1 MNHYFNISCL
11 SFHIWHHSPS
21 KLKQFFATFYNT
33 AVQKSI
39 IRMTNRCALV
49 LLELGIAAFDE
60 KNNIIVSNRFTNP
73 AQSFRSIKSGSVP
86 TELEGVI
93 KQLSNFDY
101 ISVNDSDVNAFL
113 RAASLKSHMM
123 TVQEQDEIQNK
134 KQILL
139 LRCGF
144 ARDEREVIRELRKF
158 AIEISSSRV
167 KEESQKLDLHV
178 AQAINALDEI
188 DQVIN
193 TLGARM
199 REWYGLHFPE
209 LDNLLSSL
217 TAYAEIVK
225 RAGSRQNVTDEILK
239 TVGIE
244 GRKVDIIISAC
255 TRSRGGDLTGENL
268 EILQRL
274 ADQIIMLSTLR
285 RTLVEQVEFM
295 MKTVAPNIK
304 ELLTAP
310 VGARVIAKAGSLS
323 KLAILPAS
331 TIQVLGAE
339 KALFRSLR
347 TGANPPKH
355 GLLFQH
361 SLIHSAPKWQRGKIA
376 RALASKLAIAAR
388 IDLFR
393 PGLMDSSIAT
403 RLNTRIAEIQ
413 EKYKEPRKELK
424 RNEKFRAH
432 GRGSYPG
439 SSKRIKNRRDRR
451 KFSKHRP

>member
-1 MNHYFNISCL
+1 
-11 SFHIWHHSPS
+11 
-21 KLKQFFATFYNT
+21 
-33 AVQKSI
+33 
-39 IRMTNRCALV
+39 MTNRCALV
-49 LLELGIAAFDE
+49 LLELGIAAYDE
-60 KNNIIVSNRFTNP
+60 GNNIIVSNRFTNP
-73 AQSFRSIKSGSVP
+73 AQSFHSIKSGSVP
-86 TELEGVI
+86 TELEGLI
-93 KQLSNFDY
+93 KELSKFDH
-101 ISVNDSDVNAFL
+101 ISVNDPDVNAFL
-113 RAASLKSHMM
+113 RAANLKSHMM

-134 KQILL
+134 KQMLL
-139 LRCGF
+139 LRFGF
-144 ARDEREVIRELRKF
+144 VRDEREAMRELRKF
-158 AIEISSSRV
+158 ALEVSSYKV

-217 TAYAEIVK
+217 TSYAEIVK
-225 RAGSRQNVTDEILK
+225 RAGSRENVSEEILR

-244 GRKVDIIISAC
+244 DRKVDIIISAC
-255 TRSRGGDLTGENL
+255 TRSRGGQLTAENL

-274 ADQIIMLSTLR
+274 ADQIIILSTLR

-295 MKTVAPNIK
+295 MKTVAPNIR

-310 VGARVIAKAGSLS
+310 VGARVIAKAGSLNR
-323 KLAILPAS
+323 LAILPAS

-361 SLIHSAPKWQRGKIA
+361 SMIHSAPKWQRGKIA

-393 PGLMDSSIAT
+393 PGLMDSSVAT

-424 RNEKFRAH
+424 RSEKFRAH
-432 GRGSYPG
+432 GRGSYPN

-451 KFSKHRP
+451 KFSKRRV

>member
-1 MNHYFNISCL
+1 M
-11 SFHIWHHSPS
+11 
-21 KLKQFFATFYNT
+21 LKQFFATFYNT

-60 KNNIIVSNRFTNP
+60 KNNIIASNRFANP

-86 TELEGVI
+86 TELEGLI
-93 KQLSNFDY
+93 KQLSSFDY

-134 KQILL
+134 KQMLL

-144 ARDEREVIRELRKF
+144 ARDEREAIRELRKF
-158 AIEISSSRV
+158 AIEISSSKV

-225 RAGSRQNVTDEILK
+225 RAGSRENVSEEILK

-244 GRKVDIIISAC
+244 GRKVEIIISAC
-255 TRSRGGDLTGENL
+255 TRSRGGELTGENL
-268 EILQRL
+268 EILQML
-274 ADQIIMLSTLR
+274 ADQIIILSALR
-285 RTLVEQVEFM
+285 KTLVEQVEFM

-393 PGLMDSSIAT
+393 PGLMDSSVVT

-432 GRGSYPG
+432 GRSSYPS

-451 KFSKHRP
+451 KFSKRRV

>member
-1 MNHYFNISCL
+1 M
-11 SFHIWHHSPS
+11 
-21 KLKQFFATFYNT
+21 LKPFLATFYNT
-33 AVQKSI
+33 AIQKSI

-49 LLELGIAAFDE
+49 LLELGLAAFDE

-86 TELEGVI
+86 TELEALI
-93 KQLSNFDY
+93 KALSNFDY
-101 ISVNDSDVNAFL
+101 ISVNDSNVNAFL
-113 RAASLKSHMM
+113 RAASLESHMM
-123 TVQEQDEIQNK
+123 TLQEQDEIQNK
-134 KQILL
+134 KQTLL

-144 ARDEREVIRELRKF
+144 ARDERDAIHELRKF
-158 AIEISSSRV
+158 AIEISSSKV

-178 AQAINALDEI
+178 AQAINALDEV
-188 DQVIN
+188 DQVLN
-193 TLGARM
+193 TIGARM

-225 RAGSRQNVTDEILK
+225 RAGSRENVSEEILK
-239 TVGIE
+239 MVGIE

-255 TRSRGGDLTGENL
+255 RRSRGGELTAENV
-268 EILQRL
+268 EILKRL
-274 ADQIIMLSTLR
+274 ADQIITLSTLR

-295 MKTVAPNIK
+295 MRTVAPNIK

-355 GLLFQH
+355 GLIFQH

-393 PGLMDSSIAT
+393 PGLMDSSVST

-413 EKYKEPRKELK
+413 EKYKEPRKEKK

-432 GRGSYPG
+432 DRHPYPE
-439 SSKRIKNRRDRR
+439 SSKHKKNRWDRR
-451 KFSKHRP
+451 KFSKRRV

>member
-1 MNHYFNISCL
+1 
-11 SFHIWHHSPS
+11 
-21 KLKQFFATFYNT
+21 
-33 AVQKSI
+33 
-39 IRMTNRCALV
+39 
-49 LLELGIAAFDE
+49 
-60 KNNIIVSNRFTNP
+60 
-73 AQSFRSIKSGSVP
+73 
-86 TELEGVI
+86 
-93 KQLSNFDY
+93 
-101 ISVNDSDVNAFL
+101 
-113 RAASLKSHMM
+113 MM
-123 TVQEQDEIQNK
+123 TVQEQDEIQNE
-134 KQILL
+134 KQKLL

-144 ARDEREVIRELRKF
+144 ARDEREAIQELRKF
-158 AIEISSSRV
+158 AIEISSSKV

-188 DQVIN
+188 DQIIN

-225 RAGSRQNVTDEILK
+225 RAGSRENVTEEILK

-274 ADQIIMLSTLR
+274 ADQIIILSTLR
-285 RTLVEQVEFM
+285 KTLVEQVEFM

-361 SLIHSAPKWQRGKIA
+361 SMIHSAPKWQRGKIA

-393 PGLMDSSIAT
+393 PGLMDSSVAT

-413 EKYKEPRKELK
+413 EKYKEPRKEPK
-424 RNEKFRAH
+424 RNEKFRTY
-432 GRGSYPG
+432 GRGSYPS

-451 KFSKHRP
+451 KFSKRRV

>member
-1 MNHYFNISCL
+1 
-11 SFHIWHHSPS
+11 
-21 KLKQFFATFYNT
+21 
-33 AVQKSI
+33 
-39 IRMTNRCALV
+39 MTNRCALV

-93 KQLSNFDY
+93 KELSNFDY

-113 RAASLKSHMM
+113 RAASLESHMM
-123 TVQEQDEIQNK
+123 TVQEQDEIQKK

-144 ARDEREVIRELRKF
+144 ARDEREAIRELRKF
-158 AIEISSSRV
+158 AIEISSSKV

-193 TLGARM
+193 TLGSRM

-225 RAGSRQNVTDEILK
+225 RAGSRENVTEEILK

-255 TRSRGGDLTGENL
+255 TRSRGGDLIGENL

-274 ADQIIMLSTLR
+274 ADQIIILSTLR

-295 MKTVAPNIK
+295 MKTVAPNIN

-393 PGLMDSSIAT
+393 PGLMDSSVAT

-424 RNEKFRAH
+424 RNEKFRAY
-432 GRGSYPG
+432 GRGSYP
-439 SSKRIKNRRDRR
+439 SSKQVKNRRDRR
-451 KFSKHRP
+451 KFSKRRV

>member
-1 MNHYFNISCL
+1 VF
-11 SFHIWHHSPS
+11 
-21 KLKQFFATFYNT
+21 
-33 AVQKSI
+33 
-39 IRMTNRCALV
+39 
-49 LLELGIAAFDE
+49 LELGIAAFDD
-60 KNNIIVSNRFTNP
+60 KNNIIASNRFTNP

-86 TELEGVI
+86 TELEGLI
-93 KQLSNFDY
+93 KELSNFDY

-113 RAASLKSHMM
+113 RAASLNSHMM
-123 TVQEQDEIQNK
+123 TVQEQDEIQNE
-134 KQILL
+134 KQKLL

-144 ARDEREVIRELRKF
+144 ARDEREAIQELRKF
-158 AIEISSSRV
+158 AIEISSSKV

-188 DQVIN
+188 DQIIN

-217 TAYAEIVK
+217 TTYAEIVK
-225 RAGSRQNVTDEILK
+225 RAGSRENVTEEILK
-239 TVGIE
+239 TVGLE
-244 GRKVDIIISAC
+244 GRKVDIIISAS

-274 ADQIIMLSTLR
+274 ADQIIILSTLR
-285 RTLVEQVEFM
+285 KKLVEQVEFM

-393 PGLMDSSIAT
+393 PGLMDSSVAT

-413 EKYKEPRKELK
+413 EKYKEPKKELK
-424 RNEKFRAH
+424 RNEKFRAY

-439 SSKRIKNRRDRR
+439 SSKRTKNRRDRR
-451 KFSKHRP
+451 KFSKRRV

>member
-1 MNHYFNISCL
+1 
-11 SFHIWHHSPS
+11 
-21 KLKQFFATFYNT
+21 
-33 AVQKSI
+33 
-39 IRMTNRCALV
+39 MTNRCALV
-49 LLELGIAAFDE
+49 FLELGIAAFDD
-60 KNNIIVSNRFTNP
+60 KNNIIASNRFANP

-86 TELEGVI
+86 TELEGLI
-93 KQLSNFDY
+93 KELSNFDY

-113 RAASLKSHMM
+113 RAASLNSHMM
-123 TVQEQDEIQNK
+123 TVQEQDEIQNE
-134 KQILL
+134 KQKLL

-144 ARDEREVIRELRKF
+144 ARDEREAIQELRKF
-158 AIEISSSRV
+158 AIEISSSKV

-188 DQVIN
+188 DQIIN

-209 LDNLLSSL
+209 LDNLLNSL

-225 RAGSRQNVTDEILK
+225 SAGSRENVSEEILK

-244 GRKVDIIISAC
+244 GRKVDIIISVSK
-255 TRSRGGDLTGENL
+255 RSRGGELAGENL
-268 EILQRL
+268 QILQRL
-274 ADQIIMLSTLR
+274 ADQIIILSTLR

-393 PGLMDSSIAT
+393 PGLMDSSVAT

-424 RNEKFRAH
+424 RNEKFRTH
-432 GRGSYPG
+432 GRGSYPS
-439 SSKRIKNRRDRR
+439 SSKRIKNKRHRR
-451 KFSKHRP
+451 KFSKRRV

>member
-1 MNHYFNISCL
+1 
-11 SFHIWHHSPS
+11 
-21 KLKQFFATFYNT
+21 
-33 AVQKSI
+33 
-39 IRMTNRCALV
+39 
-49 LLELGIAAFDE
+49 
-60 KNNIIVSNRFTNP
+60 
-73 AQSFRSIKSGSVP
+73 
-86 TELEGVI
+86 
-93 KQLSNFDY
+93 
-101 ISVNDSDVNAFL
+101 
-113 RAASLKSHMM
+113 
-123 TVQEQDEIQNK
+123 
-134 KQILL
+134 
-139 LRCGF
+139 
-144 ARDEREVIRELRKF
+144 
-158 AIEISSSRV
+158 
-167 KEESQKLDLHV
+167 
-178 AQAINALDEI
+178 
-188 DQVIN
+188 
-193 TLGARM
+193 M

-225 RAGSRQNVTDEILK
+225 RAGSRESISEEILK

-255 TRSRGGDLTGENL
+255 ARSRGGDLTGENL
-268 EILQRL
+268 EILQML
-274 ADQIIMLSTLR
+274 ADQIIILSTLR

-393 PGLMDSSIAT
+393 PGLMDSSVAA

-424 RNEKFRAH
+424 RYEKLRAH
-432 GRGSYPG
+432 GRGPYPS
-439 SSKRIKNRRDRR
+439 SSKRVKNRRDRR
-451 KFSKHRP
+451 KFSKRRM

>member
-1 MNHYFNISCL
+1 
-11 SFHIWHHSPS
+11 
-21 KLKQFFATFYNT
+21 
-33 AVQKSI
+33 
-39 IRMTNRCALV
+39 MTNRCALV
-49 LLELGIAAFDE
+49 LLELGVAAFDE
-60 KNNIIVSNRFTNP
+60 KNSVIVSNRFTNP
-73 AQSFRSIKSGSVP
+73 AQSFRSIKSGRIP
-86 TELEGVI
+86 TELEELKEAI
-93 KQLSNFDY
+93 SNFDD
-101 ISVNDSDVNAFL
+101 ISVNDSNVNELL
-113 RAASLKSHMM
+113 RAAGLKTHMM
-123 TVQEQDEIQNK
+123 TLTEQDEIQNK
-134 KQILL
+134 KQMLL
-139 LRCGF
+139 IRCGF
-144 ARDEREVIRELRKF
+144 VRDERDAIHELRNF

-188 DQVIN
+188 DQVLN
-193 TLGARM
+193 TIGARM

-209 LDNLLSSL
+209 LDNLITSL

-225 RAGSRQNVTDEILK
+225 RAGSRENVSAEILSAI
-239 TVGIE
+239 GIE
-244 GRKVDIIISAC
+244 DRKADIIISAC
-255 TRSRGGDLTGENL
+255 KRSRGGEITAENL
-268 EILQRL
+268 EILKKI
-274 ADQIIMLSTLR
+274 AEQIITQSTLR
-285 RTLVEQVEFM
+285 KTLADHLEFM
-295 MKTVAPNIK
+295 MGIVAPNIK

-310 VGARVIAKAGSLS
+310 VGARVIAKAGSLN

-393 PGLMDSSIAT
+393 PGVKDSSIST

-413 EKYKEPRKELK
+413 EKYKEPSKEKK
-424 RNEKFRAH
+424 RNEKYKAH
-432 GRGSYPG
+432 GRTPYLEN
-439 SSKRIKNRRDRR
+439 SKRIRNRNPRR
-451 KFSKHRP
+451 KKFSKRRF

>member
-1 MNHYFNISCL
+1 
-11 SFHIWHHSPS
+11 
-21 KLKQFFATFYNT
+21 
-33 AVQKSI
+33 
-39 IRMTNRCALV
+39 MTNRCALV

-60 KNNIIVSNRFTNP
+60 KNNIILSSRFTNP

-93 KQLSNFDY
+93 KELSNFDY

-123 TVQEQDEIQNK
+123 TVQELDEIQNK

-144 ARDEREVIRELRKF
+144 ARDEREAIRELRKF
-158 AIEISSSRV
+158 AIEISSSKV

-225 RAGSRQNVTDEILK
+225 RAGSRENVTEEILK

-244 GRKVDIIISAC
+244 GRKVDIILSAC

-268 EILQRL
+268 EVLQRL
-274 ADQIIMLSTLR
+274 ADQIIILSTLR

-376 RALASKLAIAAR
+376 RALASKLAIVAR

-393 PGLMDSSIAT
+393 PGLIDSSVAT

-424 RNEKFRAH
+424 RNEKFRAY
-432 GRGSYPG
+432 GRGSYPS

-451 KFSKHRP
+451 KFSKRRV

>member
-1 MNHYFNISCL
+1 
-11 SFHIWHHSPS
+11 
-21 KLKQFFATFYNT
+21 
-33 AVQKSI
+33 
-39 IRMTNRCALV
+39 MTNRCALV

-86 TELEGVI
+86 TELEGLI
-93 KQLSNFDY
+93 KELSNFDY
-101 ISVNDSDVNAFL
+101 ISVNDSDVNAVL

-134 KQILL
+134 KQMLL

-144 ARDEREVIRELRKF
+144 ARDEREAIRELRKF
-158 AIEISSSRV
+158 AIEISSSKV

-225 RAGSRQNVTDEILK
+225 RAGSRENVSEEILK
-239 TVGIE
+239 TVGME
-244 GRKVDIIISAC
+244 GRKVDIIISTC
-255 TRSRGGDLTGENL
+255 KRSRGGELTGENL
-268 EILQRL
+268 EILQSL
-274 ADQIIMLSTLR
+274 ADQIIILSTLR
-285 RTLVEQVEFM
+285 RRLVEQVEFM

-323 KLAILPAS
+323 KLAMLPAS

-393 PGLMDSSIAT
+393 PGLMDSSVAT

-432 GRGSYPG
+432 GRGSYPS

-451 KFSKHRP
+451 KLSKRRV

>member
-1 MNHYFNISCL
+1 
-11 SFHIWHHSPS
+11 
-21 KLKQFFATFYNT
+21 
-33 AVQKSI
+33 
-39 IRMTNRCALV
+39 MTNRCALV
-49 LLELGIAAFDE
+49 LLELGVAAFDE
-60 KNNIIVSNRFTNP
+60 KNNIVVSNKFANP
-73 AQSFRSIKSGSVP
+73 AESFRSIKSGRIP
-86 TELEGVI
+86 AELGALI
-93 KQLSNFDY
+93 KALSSFDY
-101 ISVNDSDVNAFL
+101 ISVNDSNLNDFL

-123 TVQEQDEIQNK
+123 TLQEQDEIQNK
-134 KQILL
+134 KQMLL

-144 ARDEREVIRELRKF
+144 ARDERDAIHELRKF
-158 AIEISSSRV
+158 AIELSSSRI

-188 DQVIN
+188 DQVLN
-193 TLGARM
+193 TIGARM

-209 LDNLLSSL
+209 LDNLISSL

-225 RAGSRQNVTDEILK
+225 RAGSRENVSEEILK
-239 TVGIE
+239 AAGIE
-244 GRKVDIIISAC
+244 DRKAEIIMSAC
-255 TRSRGGDLTGENL
+255 KRSRGGEITPENL
-268 EILQRL
+268 EILKML
-274 ADQIIMLSTLR
+274 AEQIITQSTLR
-285 RTLVEQVEFM
+285 KTLAEQVEFM
-295 MKTVAPNIK
+295 MTTVAPNIK

-310 VGARVIAKAGSLS
+310 VGARVIAKAGSLN

-393 PGLMDSSIAT
+393 PGTMDSSVST

-413 EKYKEPRKELK
+413 EKYKEPRKEKK
-424 RNEKFRAH
+424 RNEKFKAY
-432 GRGSYPG
+432 GRRSYLEKP
-439 SSKRIKNRRDRR
+439 KHIKNRKGWRK
-451 KFSKHRP
+451 KFSKRRM

>member
-1 MNHYFNISCL
+1 
-11 SFHIWHHSPS
+11 
-21 KLKQFFATFYNT
+21 
-33 AVQKSI
+33 
-39 IRMTNRCALV
+39 MTNRCAVV

-93 KQLSNFDY
+93 KELSNFDY

-123 TVQEQDEIQNK
+123 TVQEQDEIQDK

-144 ARDEREVIRELRKF
+144 ARDEREAIRELRKF
-158 AIEISSSRV
+158 AIEISSSKV

-225 RAGSRQNVTDEILK
+225 RAGSRENVSEEILK

-268 EILQRL
+268 EVLQRL
-274 ADQIIMLSTLR
+274 ADQVIILSTLR

-339 KALFRSLR
+339 KALFRALR

-424 RNEKFRAH
+424 RNEKFRVY
-432 GRGSYPG
+432 GRGSYPS

-451 KFSKHRP
+451 KFSKRRV

>member
-1 MNHYFNISCL
+1 M
-11 SFHIWHHSPS
+11 
-21 KLKQFFATFYNT
+21 LKPFLATFFNT
-33 AVQKSI
+33 TIQKSI
-39 IRMTNRCALV
+39 ILMTNRCALV
-49 LLELGIAAFDE
+49 LLELGLAAFDE

-73 AQSFRSIKSGSVP
+73 AESFRSIKSGRIP
-86 TELEGVI
+86 AELEALI
-93 KQLSNFDY
+93 KALSNYDY
-101 ISVNDSDVNAFL
+101 ISVNDSNVNDFL

-123 TVQEQDEIQNK
+123 TLQEQDEIQNK
-134 KQILL
+134 KQMLL

-144 ARDEREVIRELRKF
+144 ARDERDAIHELRKF
-158 AIEISSSRV
+158 AIEISSSKV

-188 DQVIN
+188 DQVLN
-193 TLGARM
+193 TIGARM

-209 LDNLLSSL
+209 LDNLISSL
-217 TAYAEIVK
+217 AAYAEIVK
-225 RAGSRQNVTDEILK
+225 RAGSRENVSQEILK
-239 TVGIE
+239 AVGIE
-244 GRKVDIIISAC
+244 DRKADIIISAC
-255 TRSRGGDLTGENL
+255 RRSRGGEITAENL
-268 EILQRL
+268 EILKRL
-274 ADQIIMLSTLR
+274 AEQVITQSTLR
-285 RTLVEQVEFM
+285 KTLVEQVEFM
-295 MKTVAPNIK
+295 MTTVAPNIK

-310 VGARVIAKAGSLS
+310 VGARIIAKAGSLN

-376 RALASKLAIAAR
+376 RAMASKLAIAAR

-393 PGLMDSSIAT
+393 PGVMDSTVST

-413 EKYKEPRKELK
+413 EKYKEPRKEKK

-432 GRGSYPG
+432 GRRSYLEN
-439 SSKRIKNRRDRR
+439 SKHIKNRRDRR
-451 KFSKHRP
+451 KKFLKRRL

>member
-1 MNHYFNISCL
+1 M
-11 SFHIWHHSPS
+11 PS
-21 KLKQFFATFYNT
+21 MLRMLKQFFATFYNT

-86 TELEGVI
+86 TELEGLI
-93 KQLSNFDY
+93 KELSNFDY

-113 RAASLKSHMM
+113 RAANLKSHMM

-134 KQILL
+134 KQMLL

-144 ARDEREVIRELRKF
+144 ARDEREAIRELRKF
-158 AIEISSSRV
+158 AIEISSSKV

-225 RAGSRQNVTDEILK
+225 RGGSRENVSEEILK

-244 GRKVDIIISAC
+244 GRKVDIMISAC

-274 ADQIIMLSTLR
+274 ADQIISLSTLR

-310 VGARVIAKAGSLS
+310 VGARLIAKAGSLS

-393 PGLMDSSIAT
+393 PGLMDSSVAT

-432 GRGSYPG
+432 GRGSYPS
-439 SSKRIKNRRDRR
+439 SSKRIKNRRDWR
-451 KFSKHRP
+451 KFSKRRM

>member
-1 MNHYFNISCL
+1 MPFG
-11 SFHIWHHSPS
+11 
-21 KLKQFFATFYNT
+21 KLLCQVKPIFATFYNT

-86 TELEGVI
+86 TELEGLI
-93 KQLSNFDY
+93 KELSNFDY
-101 ISVNDSDVNAFL
+101 ISVNDSDVNAVL

-134 KQILL
+134 KQMLL

-144 ARDEREVIRELRKF
+144 ARDEREAIRELRKF
-158 AIEISSSRV
+158 AIEISSSKV

-225 RAGSRQNVTDEILK
+225 RAGSRENVSEEILK
-239 TVGIE
+239 TVGME
-244 GRKVDIIISAC
+244 GRKVDIIISTC
-255 TRSRGGDLTGENL
+255 KRSRGGELTGENL
-268 EILQRL
+268 EILQSL
-274 ADQIIMLSTLR
+274 ADQIIILSTLR
-285 RTLVEQVEFM
+285 RRLVEQVEFM

-323 KLAILPAS
+323 KLAMLPAS

-393 PGLMDSSIAT
+393 PGLMDSSVAT

-432 GRGSYPG
+432 GRGSYPS

-451 KFSKHRP
+451 KFSKRRV

>member
-1 MNHYFNISCL
+1 M
-11 SFHIWHHSPS
+11 
-21 KLKQFFATFYNT
+21 LKPFLATFFNT
-33 AVQKSI
+33 TIQKSI
-39 IRMTNRCALV
+39 ILMTNRCALV
-49 LLELGIAAFDE
+49 LLELGLAAFDE

-73 AQSFRSIKSGSVP
+73 AESFRSIKSGRIP
-86 TELEGVI
+86 AELEALI
-93 KQLSNFDY
+93 KALSNYDY
-101 ISVNDSDVNAFL
+101 ISVNDSNVNDFL

-123 TVQEQDEIQNK
+123 TLQEQDEIQNK
-134 KQILL
+134 KQMLL

-144 ARDEREVIRELRKF
+144 ARDERDAIHELRKF
-158 AIEISSSRV
+158 AIEISSSKV

-188 DQVIN
+188 DQVLN
-193 TLGARM
+193 TIGARM

-209 LDNLLSSL
+209 LDNLISSL
-217 TAYAEIVK
+217 AAYAEIVK
-225 RAGSRQNVTDEILK
+225 RAGSREKVSQEILK
-239 TVGIE
+239 AVGIE
-244 GRKVDIIISAC
+244 DRKADIIISAC
-255 TRSRGGDLTGENL
+255 RRSRGGEITAENL
-268 EILQRL
+268 EILKRL
-274 ADQIIMLSTLR
+274 AEQVITQSTLR
-285 RTLVEQVEFM
+285 KTLVEQVEFM
-295 MKTVAPNIK
+295 MRTVAPNIK

-310 VGARVIAKAGSLS
+310 VGARIIAKAGSLN

-376 RALASKLAIAAR
+376 RAMASKLAIAAR

-393 PGLMDSSIAT
+393 PGVMDSTVST

-413 EKYKEPRKELK
+413 EKYKEPRKEKK
-424 RNEKFRAH
+424 RNEKFSAH
-432 GRGSYPG
+432 GRRSYLEN
-439 SSKRIKNRRDRR
+439 SKHIKNRRDRR
-451 KFSKHRP
+451 KKFLKHRL

>member
-1 MNHYFNISCL
+1 M
-11 SFHIWHHSPS
+11 PS
-21 KLKQFFATFYNT
+21 MLRMLKQFFATFYNT

-39 IRMTNRCALV
+39 IRMTNRCAVV

-93 KQLSNFDY
+93 KELSNFDY

-123 TVQEQDEIQNK
+123 TVQEQDEIQDK

-144 ARDEREVIRELRKF
+144 ARDEREAIRELRKF
-158 AIEISSSRV
+158 AIEISSSKV

-225 RAGSRQNVTDEILK
+225 RAGSRENVSEEILK

-268 EILQRL
+268 EVLQRL
-274 ADQIIMLSTLR
+274 ADQVIILSTLR

-339 KALFRSLR
+339 KALFRALR

-424 RNEKFRAH
+424 RNEKFRVY
-432 GRGSYPG
+432 GRGSYPS

-451 KFSKHRP
+451 KFSKRRV